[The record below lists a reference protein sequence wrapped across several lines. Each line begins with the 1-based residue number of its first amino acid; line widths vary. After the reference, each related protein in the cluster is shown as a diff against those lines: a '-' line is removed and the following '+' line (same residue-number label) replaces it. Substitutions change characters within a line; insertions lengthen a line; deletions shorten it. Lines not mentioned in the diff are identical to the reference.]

1 MAVNFSKKN
10 ISRSAKENAEE
21 DTYMRLTKNFFLRT
35 LFSALRLRLPN
46 ANLKHEGWS
55 SNLSKD
61 MFFFSSQK
69 EQKSET
75 VSFFNFKTR
84 LLSKISFS

>member
-1 MAVNFSKKN
+1 MAVNLSRKN

-61 MFFFSSQK
+61 MFFFQVK
-69 EQKSET
+69 KNRNLKLCL
-75 VSFFNFKTR
+75 F
-84 LLSKISFS
+84 LISKQDFYLK